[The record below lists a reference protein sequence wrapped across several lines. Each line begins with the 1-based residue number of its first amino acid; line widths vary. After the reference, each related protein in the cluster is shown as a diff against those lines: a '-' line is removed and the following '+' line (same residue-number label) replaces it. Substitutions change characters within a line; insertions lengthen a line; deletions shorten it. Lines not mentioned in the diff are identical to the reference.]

1 MIITVQTAL
10 RCKTTS
16 EIDIPID
23 TWDEIKEWYIK
34 WDKLHYTTKNGKSG
48 EIDLESDLMD
58 TDTIDW
64 KWPLSSIILDSK
76 NNILDEEGRITYEH
90 G

>member
-1 MIITVQTAL
+1 MKITVQTTL
-10 RCKTTS
+10 HCETTS

-23 TWDEIKEWYIK
+23 TWDEIKSWYIK

-58 TDTIDW
+58 SNTIDW
-64 KWPLSSIILDSK
+64 QWPIASIIMDTK
-76 NNILDEEGRITYEH
+76 NNIIDEEG
-90 G
+90 